1 MPYLIWLTIAGV
13 TGLAAWLG
21 YRAHRAARQRRRAHR
36 LTVTAALDEVLRLRR
51 QLRRASLQSALTSA
65 GRDFRLPFRF
75 TSETGEDEFLFE
87 LFDGRLDG
95 RYVEVG
101 AHDGET
107 CSVTLPFEAV
117 GWTGVLIEPLPAEF
131 ARCRAARP
139 NSRVVNAALGPTGST
154 GTDTFTVVRGE
165 TRSGQHSFLG
175 QDAGRARH
183 LSRRGKTI
191 DHVEVRLTTMD
202 AVLAEH
208 LPATAALGDAPI
220 DFAVIDVEGGELGL
234 LQGFDLARW
243 KPSVLLI
250 EDFDRP
256 ADDPVRAHVQ
266 SHGYTRCGRQRH
278 NSVYVRTELESLV
291 AKAHE
296 MARPA

>member
-1 MPYLIWLTIAGV
+1 MEWLLWTGIATAVGV
-13 TGLAAWLG
+13 AAWLG
-21 YRAHRAARQRRRAHR
+21 YRAHRAARRRRREHR
-36 LTVTAALDEVLRLRR
+36 VTVSAALEEVLRLRR
-51 QLRRASLQSALTSA
+51 QLRRASLESALAGA
-65 GRDFRLPFRF
+65 GRAFRLPFRF
-75 TSETGEDEFLFE
+75 TSETGEDEFLLE

-95 RYVEVG
+95 RYIEVG

-107 CSVTLPFEAV
+107 CSVTFPFEAV

-131 ARCRAARP
+131 DRCRAARP
-139 NSRVVNAALGPTGST
+139 HSRVVNVALGPAGST
-154 GTDTFTVVRGE
+154 GKARFTVVRGE

-175 QDAGRARH
+175 QDAARARH

-191 DHVEVRLTTMD
+191 DHVEVPLTTMD

-208 LPATAALGDAPI
+208 LPPPAAPTDPAI

-243 KPSVLLI
+243 KPSVLLV
-250 EDFDRP
+250 EDFDR
-256 ADDPVRAHVQ
+256 AEDHRVRAFLQ
-266 SHGYTRCGRQRH
+266 ARGYTRPGRQRH
-278 NSVYVRTELESLV
+278 NSVYVRSDLDTLI
-291 AKAHE
+291 AKARE